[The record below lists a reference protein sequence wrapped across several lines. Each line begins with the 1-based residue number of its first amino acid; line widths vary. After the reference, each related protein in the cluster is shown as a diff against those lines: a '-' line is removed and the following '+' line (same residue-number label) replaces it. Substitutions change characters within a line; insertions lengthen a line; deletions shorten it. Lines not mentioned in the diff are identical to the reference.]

1 MNITLSADKE
11 LISKCRR
18 YAKKHNTTINQLVRD
33 FLQKTVG
40 SQEPSESAEEFA
52 ELAKNMSGKS
62 PEGFQF
68 SRDSLYDRNV
78 ER

>member
-18 YAKKHNTTINQLVRD
+18 YAKEHNTTINQLVRD

-40 SQEPSESAEEFA
+40 SQEPAESAEEFA
-52 ELAKNMSGKS
+52 ALAKNMSGKS
-62 PEGFQF
+62 PKGFRF
-68 SRDSLYDRNV
+68 SRESLYDRNA